1 MKITDVRV
9 RLVQGGSKSRLLG
22 FCTITLDSEFVVRD
36 LKLIEGTSGPFVAM
50 PNRKLMDRCSS
61 CGARNS
67 LKARYCNDCGARLA
81 DDRIPR
87 DGQGRSV
94 AHADV
99 AHPIS
104 TACRRYL
111 EDEVIKAYRK
121 ELELSQHP
129 DYKPPVLSD
138 DDGDDESHDGHD
150 TREEGGSD
158 FGAGI
163 YS

>member
-1 MKITDVRV
+1 MRV
-9 RLVQGGSKSRLLG
+9 RLAQGGGKSRLLG
-22 FCTITLDSEFVVRD
+22 FCTITLDSEFVIRD
-36 LKLIEGTSGPFVAM
+36 LKIIEGSSGPFVAM

-61 CGARNS
+61 CGARNG

-99 AHPIS
+99 AHPITTS
-104 TACRRYL
+104 CRRYL
-111 EDEVIKAYRK
+111 EEEVIKSYRK
-121 ELELSQHP
+121 ELELSKHP
-129 DYKPPVLSD
+129 DYKPTALSED
-138 DDGDDESHDGHD
+138 EGEDGTHDSDG
-150 TREEGGSD
+150 TRQEGGSD
-158 FGAGI
+158 FGAGV